1 MKFIKSISLLL
12 FISCWAVSLNAQRVG
27 PRAQINEYHQ
37 NDWSFGAGFN
47 IVNDSG
53 YEFADFSEN
62 LNFSVPFYVSA
73 EYYLNNKFSFMGMLS
88 TNKLKEG
95 KVYNEAYIVD
105 GDVSYFSADLN
116 TKFSFRDILNSYA
129 FDPYVFIGF
138 GYTSHGS
145 FKTVQKE
152 YPYGSGEV
160 PATGRLTINGGLGF
174 NVWIS
179 QNWGVNL
186 NLAGKWG
193 ANGGSDKNNHKQYS
207 LGAVYLLD

>member
-1 MKFIKSISLLL
+1 M
-12 FISCWAVSLNAQRVG
+12 NAQRVG

-53 YEFADFSEN
+53 ETFGNLSDN

-73 EYYLNNKFSFMGMLS
+73 EYYLNNKFSFMAMLS
-88 TNKLKEG
+88 TNKYKEG
-95 KVYNEAYIVD
+95 KLVENGYIVG
-105 GDVSYFSADLN
+105 GDASYFSADLN
-116 TKFSFRDILNSYA
+116 AKFSFRDILNSYA
-129 FDPYVFIGF
+129 FDPYVFLGF
-138 GYTSHGS
+138 GYNSIGS
-145 FKTVQKE
+145 FTTVRKE
-152 YPYGSGEV
+152 YPYEIQEFESG
-160 PATGRLTINGGLGF
+160 GRLMINGGLGF

-186 NLAGKWG
+186 NLAGKWY
-193 ANGGSDKNNHKQYS
+193 ASGSKGTNNHKQYS